1 MFREMRRFKQN
12 LNQEEIIEIL
22 NHATSG
28 VLAVLSD
35 DDYPY
40 AVPVSYVYEDSK
52 LYFHCASNGQ
62 KVDAISNHS
71 KVSFCIIDKDEII
84 PSEYTTYFRSVVL
97 FGNASVIED
106 EIEKKHALEI
116 LAYKYSPDFE
126 EGRAKEIEGGFDTV
140 CMVKIDIEH
149 MSGKEA
155 IELVRAKQN

>member
-12 LNQEEIIEIL
+12 LNQKEIIEIL

-28 VLAVLSD
+28 VLALLSD

-52 LYFHCASNGQ
+52 IYFHCASKGQ
-62 KVDAISNHS
+62 KIDALSHHS
-71 KVSFCIIDKDEII
+71 KVSFCIIDQDEVI
-84 PSEYTTYFRSVVL
+84 PSEYTTYFRSVIL
-97 FGNASVIED
+97 FGNASIIED
-106 EIEKKHALEI
+106 DLEKRHALEI

-126 EGRAKEIEGGFDTV
+126 EGRAKEIESGFDAV

-155 IELVRAKQN
+155 IELVRAK